1 MARARSPSRDKALE
15 IYKQHTGNIT
25 NREIASML
33 NEDEKVIAVWKSR
46 DKWNKVVQQSEQ
58 SCTTNKI
65 DAKKTRK
72 ASKKANSRL
81 KKESY
86 PLQARPNNKNAVTT
100 GEFESIFFDTLE
112 DDEIK
117 LVDSIEIEKRN
128 LLIHEIQLLTVR
140 ERRMLKRIA
149 DLKNKEITLKSYKT
163 GIEKDADT
171 DLKEFETALNQI
183 QNIEEALTRVQEK
196 KQKAIDLLHK
206 FDVDEAKLDL
216 EVMKTELAILKQGGD
231 EGPVED
237 DGFIDALN
245 AQVDE
250 VWNDD

>member
-15 IYKQHTGNIT
+15 IYKQHNGNIT

-58 SCTTNKI
+58 SGTTNKI
-65 DAKKTRK
+65 NTKKTTK
-72 ASKKANSRL
+72 TSKQANSSWN
-81 KKESY
+81 KESY
-86 PLQARPNNKNAVTT
+86 PTMKRPNNKNAIST

-206 FDVDEAKLDL
+206 FDVDEAKLDIA
-216 EVMKTELAILKQGGD
+216 VMKTELAILKQGGD

>member
-1 MARARSPSRDKALE
+1 MERARSPSRAKALE
-15 IYKQHTGNIT
+15 IYKQHNGNIT

-206 FDVDEAKLDL
+206 FDVDEAKLDIA
-216 EVMKTELAILKQGGD
+216 VMKTELAILKQGGD

>member
-15 IYKQHTGNIT
+15 IYKQHNGNIT

-46 DKWNKVVQQSEQ
+46 DKWNQVVQQSEQ

>member
-1 MARARSPSRDKALE
+1 
-15 IYKQHTGNIT
+15 
-25 NREIASML
+25 ML

-100 GEFESIFFDTLE
+100 GEFESTFFDTLE

>member
-15 IYKQHTGNIT
+15 IYKQHNGNIT

-86 PLQARPNNKNAVTT
+86 PLQSRPNNKNAVTT

>member
-15 IYKQHTGNIT
+15 IYKQHNGNIT

>member
-15 IYKQHTGNIT
+15 IYKQHNGNIT

-86 PLQARPNNKNAVTT
+86 PLQARPNNKHAVTT

>member
-15 IYKQHTGNIT
+15 IYKQHNGNIT

-237 DGFIDALN
+237 DGFIDAFFNIYL
-245 AQVDE
+245 
-250 VWNDD
+250 